1 MLFFTIMSKNR
12 YNQRGVSADKEDIHK
27 AIENIDKGLFRKA
40 FCKIVPDYLSGD
52 DDLLANL
59 YQNATALIYPSK
71 YEGFGNVLVEAA
83 MFKLKIISSDCNSG
97 PREILLNGKGG
108 KLFKIG
114 DHIDLASKILNSL
127 KSNDKKSENRL
138 YNSLNRF
145 NINRIANKYINLF
158 KKI

>member
-1 MLFFTIMSKNR
+1 
-12 YNQRGVSADKEDIHK
+12 
-27 AIENIDKGLFRKA
+27 
-40 FCKIVPDYLSGD
+40 
-52 DDLLANL
+52 
-59 YQNATALIYPSK
+59 
-71 YEGFGNVLVEAA
+71 

-97 PREILLNGKGG
+97 PGEILLNGKGG

-138 YNSLNRF
+138 HNSLNRF